1 MVRAEGGSWKAA
13 GWEGGAR
20 WRGCTQNGSRQ
31 KAANSSRPRIS
42 TQNNPGSRDQ
52 GWTLRDGQCF
62 GAKQAVPIF
71 IPSLGGC
78 TLAYSGTSIP
88 VPSQQRGTWAL
99 LRPSCFGSDSNCCH
113 GTSSQIKRR
122 LASTHRQGPACRARS
137 FSAEVTS
144 SAVPAPAC
152 PSPVLG
158 GAGTEGRR
166 AGGCT
171 QLPPNQGRK
180 GEGRKR
186 DQS

>member
-1 MVRAEGGSWKAA
+1 MGAGRQKGGR
-13 GWEGGAR
+13 GAR
-20 WRGCTQNGSRQ
+20 WGGCTQNDSRQ
-31 KAANSSRPRIS
+31 KAANSTRHRIS

-52 GWTLRDGQCF
+52 GWTLQDEQGF
-62 GAKQAVPIF
+62 GAKQAVPISV
-71 IPSLGGC
+71 PSLGGC
-78 TLAYSGTSIP
+78 AWTCSGTSIP
-88 VPSQQRGTWAL
+88 VPSPQRGTRAL
-99 LRPSCFGSDSNCCH
+99 LRPSCFSSDSNCCH
-113 GTSSQIKRR
+113 GASSQIKRR

-144 SAVPAPAC
+144 AAAPAC